1 LFPRLAGVIALA
13 VSAGAY
19 ERQQWSTASKPS
31 FEHDAPVVYQAAGPD
46 VASIQSTVDRFRA
59 ALGANN
65 GSTPGPLEAGRRE
78 INWDGGGRPR
88 PRSCRRPSPVS
99 RESRRAVHS
108 ARQRLRAGFAVFA
121 TCRGM

>member
-1 LFPRLAGVIALA
+1 MCERQDTIVKQIVSSALAGVIALA

-19 ERQQWSTASKPS
+19 ERQQWSTALKPS

-46 VASIQSTVDRFRA
+46 VASIQSTVDRVRA

-78 INWDGGGRPR
+78 INWDGGDSTATSLVPT
-88 PRSCRRPSPVS
+88 PF
-99 RESRRAVHS
+99 
-108 ARQRLRAGFAVFA
+108 AGFS
-121 TCRGM
+121 